1 MATKGPYN
9 VLAAAGTTQATA
21 AALNADMVM
30 VTSGAAGSGVILPT
44 LDVGQEVV
52 VCNGVAELDLSVYPL
67 VGGKINNSTANLPLV
82 LPANHSARFKAISA
96 LDVISIF

>member
-1 MATKGPYN
+1 MPTKGPYN
-9 VLAAAGTTQATA
+9 VLAAAGTTQADA

-30 VTSGAAGSGVILPT
+30 VTSGTGGVILPA

-52 VCNGVAELDLSVYPL
+52 VCNGVSTLDLNVYPL
-67 VGGKINNSTANLPLV
+67 VGGKINNATANLPLV
-82 LPANHSARFKAISA
+82 LPANRSARFKAISA